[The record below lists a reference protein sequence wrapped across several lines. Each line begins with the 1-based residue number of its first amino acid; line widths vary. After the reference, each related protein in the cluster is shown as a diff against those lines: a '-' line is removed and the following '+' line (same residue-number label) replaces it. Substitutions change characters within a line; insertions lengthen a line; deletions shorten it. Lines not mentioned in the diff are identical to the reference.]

1 MSKCEKHELFSFM
14 KSIKDEMLVEY
25 RRVQKRSTE
34 DPSTAG
40 DQAEENWAT
49 FLRNWLPAN
58 YPIITRG
65 RIINHEGLVS
75 PQVDNLLL
83 HPSYPHFLRDKKL
96 YFAGGIAAAFE
107 CKLTLRNEDLK
118 KTFKNA
124 AFIKKM
130 IPAREGSPYDE
141 LNKPI
146 IFGLLAHSHG
156 WKKKGRAAHS
166 KIFDRIYAYGME
178 YVDHPSDMMDLI
190 CVADVGTFVLD
201 KSVHLGPVIDDDRLD
216 IFEDDAHIGGI
227 MTSYIGTGEAEE
239 DPYNSDGDLF
249 GTLIR
254 YLTTKLAFEDISL
267 RTFAEYLTLSGAWS
281 GIGRTILWKPEV
293 LTSKVLEKLNENG
306 CSEGEW
312 SKWKKNFW

>member
-1 MSKCEKHELFSFM
+1 
-14 KSIKDEMLVEY
+14 
-25 RRVQKRSTE
+25 
-34 DPSTAG
+34 
-40 DQAEENWAT
+40 
-49 FLRNWLPAN
+49 
-58 YPIITRG
+58 
-65 RIINHEGLVS
+65 
-75 PQVDNLLL
+75 
-83 HPSYPHFLRDKKL
+83 
-96 YFAGGIAAAFE
+96 
-107 CKLTLRNEDLK
+107 
-118 KTFKNA
+118 
-124 AFIKKM
+124 
-130 IPAREGSPYDE
+130 
-141 LNKPI
+141 
-146 IFGLLAHSHG
+146 
-156 WKKKGRAAHS
+156 
-166 KIFDRIYAYGME
+166 
-178 YVDHPSDMMDLI
+178 MMDLI